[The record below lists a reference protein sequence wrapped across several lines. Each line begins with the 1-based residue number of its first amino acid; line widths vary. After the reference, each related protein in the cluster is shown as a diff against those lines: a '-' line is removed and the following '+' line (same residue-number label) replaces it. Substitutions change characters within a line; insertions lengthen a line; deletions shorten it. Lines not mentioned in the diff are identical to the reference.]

1 MDSLRDMRLEILEKF
16 YQTQGEVRHVGEG
29 SMITRADYHHQDKV
43 YVGTNSANIWKLQD
57 HETTYIFSGGVLTP
71 QEYESNVQSAMNDLG
86 GVLMPHKKLRSATL
100 TLIMIYDS
108 AEQDVINDVKS
119 HDYKVYHKYSL
130 NGWTIHRIALILT
143 DSDEIVTDKRAEKLE
158 RRLRNIMSI

>member
-57 HETTYIFSGGVLTP
+57 HETTYIFSGNVLTP
-71 QEYESNVQSAMNDLG
+71 QEYESNFQSAMNDLG
-86 GVLMPHKKLRSATL
+86 
-100 TLIMIYDS
+100 
-108 AEQDVINDVKS
+108 E
-119 HDYKVYHKYSL
+119 
-130 NGWTIHRIALILT
+130 
-143 DSDEIVTDKRAEKLE
+143 
-158 RRLRNIMSI
+158 